1 MWPWTP
7 WTPPARAM
15 CSSVRQAGSGQ
26 RDGATPCTERNARSL
41 AGHLIMGRHV
51 YRGFPEGV
59 PVAELRLVLQQ
70 GGAAG
75 DDPVAACQS
84 AVRPVRAAF
93 AQPGALERTV
103 HHTIGD
109 MPGGQLLAGW
119 WPAALPAPGIWRLPS
134 AWTQGSMSSSSS
146 PAVSSACR

>member
-1 MWPWTP
+1 
-7 WTPPARAM
+7 
-15 CSSVRQAGSGQ
+15 
-26 RDGATPCTERNARSL
+26 
-41 AGHLIMGRHV
+41 MGRHV
-51 YRGFPEGV
+51 YRGSCEGV

-84 AVRPVRAAF
+84 VRPVRAAL

-103 HHTIGD
+103 HHAIGD

-134 AWTQGSMSSSSS
+134 AWIQGSMSSSSS
-146 PAVSSACR
+146 SAMSPACR